1 MLCYTDITIIYL
13 SFYLIVIVLSFDS
26 THFTTREGQDHV
38 IEVCIV
44 IEKGRL
50 ERNISITL
58 YSSDING
65 EDIRL
70 LILAYATSYV
80 FISML

>member
-13 SFYLIVIVLSFDS
+13 SFYPIVIVLSFDS
-26 THFTTREGQDHV
+26 THFTTREGRDHV